1 MHRYVARANIDHYLG
16 ILRGATL
23 TMQQRSTTTSLLI
36 AELNKLS
43 NDAEHLAFAESKVAV
58 SRQEVAQA
66 ASICDSL
73 AAGTSQGAERHL
85 IHLENV
91 HTCSMTSATACEIRS
106 GHARTKSEQ
115 GGGRRHVTTPL

>member
-23 TMQQRSTTTSLLI
+23 TMQQRGTTTSLLI
-36 AELNKLS
+36 AELDKLS

-66 ASICDSL
+66 ASIRDSL
-73 AAGTSQGAERHL
+73 AAGTSQREAAERHL

-91 HTCSMTSATACEIRS
+91 HTLLDDFCHRLRSTVGSRSA
-106 GHARTKSEQ
+106 
-115 GGGRRHVTTPL
+115 